1 MNKNEYMKILSH
13 ELRRLPKEDYG
24 RAIEYFEEYFAEAG
38 PENEAQA
45 IEDLGSPQEAAK
57 ALIMDLAAQNADQPP
72 KTVKRGLSAVW
83 IGILGV
89 CASPIVLPLALV
101 LVIVTAV
108 LGITALAVVLSLVI
122 AAASIVTG
130 AVLSVVG
137 GGVLLFTSFADGL
150 CNIGFGLFFLGAGIL
165 LTWGAVALFRWIIR
179 KLSVLLGRITKGGRQ
194 NEAQK

>member
-1 MNKNEYMKILSH
+1 MNRTEYMSELSR
-13 ELRRLPKEDYG
+13 ELRRLPKEDYKK
-24 RAIEYFEEYFAEAG
+24 AMEYFEEYFEDAG
-38 PENEAQA
+38 SENEQQA
-45 IEDLGSPQEAAK
+45 IQDLGTPQEAARG
-57 ALIMDLAAQNADQPP
+57 LVMDLAEQTVSEPP

-122 AAASIVTG
+122 AAASIVAG

-165 LTWGAVALFRWIIR
+165 LTWGAVVLFRWIIR